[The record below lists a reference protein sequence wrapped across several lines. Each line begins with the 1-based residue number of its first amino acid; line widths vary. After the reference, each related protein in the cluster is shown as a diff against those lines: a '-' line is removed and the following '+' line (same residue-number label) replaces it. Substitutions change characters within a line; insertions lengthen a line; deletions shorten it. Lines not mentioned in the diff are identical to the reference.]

1 MNVVRP
7 LGLLLS
13 IIGLFCPGL
22 NGIAWAESSA
32 RQNLLLSVV
41 VNGQQREGIDDF
53 VEDNGELFVT
63 VTQLTRLGLSLPPS
77 QNATNDE
84 LINLSTIQGWRY
96 QLDNETQT
104 LHLQIP
110 NQNLVA
116 QQLNAPQK
124 PDSGSVPHSDNGAVL
139 NYDTQMTHYAGQL
152 SDSTTGDLR
161 LFGNHGVF
169 STSGIRTNNPY
180 LRRTVRLN
188 STYSVSDV
196 EKLRTYNV
204 GDFINSGLPWTRPIR
219 MAGMQMTTN
228 FSLRPDLV
236 TFPRPGITGEVAVP
250 SSVDIYVNGI
260 HQLSSRV
267 EPGPFEVTQLPVTSG
282 GGEIAMVVK
291 SANGRQIQQTLPFY
305 TGASL
310 LEKGLDSLAVE
321 TGLVRRRYATRSSDY
336 TQSAAALSYRRG
348 ITSGLTLSSHL
359 EGTEKLAMG
368 GIGADLLISRYGI
381 LSSSLAT
388 SHFGNRQ
395 GSQYGLGF
403 SHILPAMSYGISI
416 LQADKHFYDIA
427 AANDDTMPGTTL
439 RASIGFPVSPGKGSF
454 SLIYAK
460 RMVTFYND
468 YDLTSERIATSTLS
482 ATYSAS
488 LPFDSYGYI
497 TVLHDFD
504 NQQGSGIFIGFSIPF
519 GRRAT
524 ISANSSISNGNH
536 YQTVQARQSAVQRG
550 DVGWKI
556 ANQSGS
562 RARQNMALDY
572 KSPWG
577 LMGTEIERS
586 KEGNAVRASA
596 QGAISTLGGH
606 FFASNTIHDSFG
618 VVDTDG
624 LSGITVLQENRP
636 LGKTDRNGVMFIE
649 ALNAYENNHLSIDPN
664 DVPMDVS
671 LRYTELHLTPR
682 DRAGVLAK
690 FPVHRSNSATI
701 RLVDSNH
708 QPMPLGS
715 TAILNENGM
724 QQVIGYDG
732 IIFFENL
739 ATHNTLSVQRN
750 EHPACHVAFDYHP
763 QPNTI
768 PEIGPLTCLTG
779 EKP

>member
-1 MNVVRP
+1 MNIIC
-7 LGLLLS
+7 LS
-13 IIGLFCPGL
+13 CNGL

-32 RQNLLLSVV
+32 RQNLLLNVV
-41 VNGQQREGIDDF
+41 VNGQQREEVNDF
-53 VEDNGELFVT
+53 IEDNGALFVT
-63 VTQLTRLGLSLPPS
+63 VKQLTRLGLILPPP
-77 QNATNDE
+77 QATTDDE
-84 LINLSTIQGWRY
+84 LVNLNNIPGWRY
-96 QLDNETQT
+96 QLDAETQT
-104 LHLQIP
+104 IHLQIP

-116 QQLNAPQK
+116 QQLNAPQT
-124 PDSGSVPHSDNGAVL
+124 PDSGSAPYSDNGAIL
-139 NYDTQMTHYAGQL
+139 NYDTQITRYAGQI

-161 LFGNHGVF
+161 LFGNHGIF
-169 STSGIRTNNPY
+169 ETSAVRTHNPY
-180 LRRTVRLN
+180 LRRNVRLN

-219 MAGMQMTTN
+219 MAGMQITTN
-228 FSLRPDLV
+228 FGLRPDLV

-267 EPGPFEVTQLPVTSG
+267 EPGPFEVTQLPVTNG

-291 SANGRQIQQTLPFY
+291 DANGRQTRQTLPFY
-305 TGASL
+305 TSASL
-310 LEKGLDSLAVE
+310 LQKGLDSLAVE
-321 TGLVRRRYATRSSDY
+321 TGLVRRRYATRSNDY
-336 TQSAAALSYRRG
+336 AQGAAALSYRRG
-348 ITSGLTLSSHL
+348 ATTALTLSSHL

-368 GIGADLLISRYGI
+368 GIGADLLISQHGI
-381 LSSSLAT
+381 LSTSLAI
-388 SHFGNRQ
+388 SHFGNQQ
-395 GSQYGLGF
+395 GNQYGLGF
-403 SHILPAMSYGISI
+403 SHVLPAMSYGVSI

-427 AANDDTMPGTTL
+427 AANGDTAPGTTL

-460 RMVTFYND
+460 RMVNFYND

-488 LPFDSYGYI
+488 LPFDSYGYV

-504 NQQGSGIFIGFSIPF
+504 NHLGSGIFIGFSIPF

-524 ISANSSISNGNH
+524 LSANSSMSNGNH
-536 YQTVQARQSAVQRG
+536 YQTVQAQQSAVQRG
-550 DVGWKI
+550 DIGWKL

-577 LMGTEIERS
+577 LVGAEIERS

-606 FFASNTIHDSFG
+606 FFASNTIHDGFG

-624 LSGITVLQENRP
+624 LPDITVLQENRP

-649 ALNAYENNHLSIDPN
+649 QLNAYENNHLSIDPN

-671 LRYTELHLTPR
+671 LRYTELNLSPR
-682 DRAGVLAK
+682 DRAGILAK
-690 FPVHRSNSATI
+690 FPVQRSSSATI
-701 RLVDSNH
+701 RLIDSNH
-708 QPMPLGS
+708 QPLPLGS
-715 TAILNENGM
+715 IATLNENGT

-732 IIFFENL
+732 IVFFENL
-739 ATHNTLSVQRN
+739 SPHNTLTVQPN
-750 EHPACHVAFDYHP
+750 EQPACRVAFDYHP
-763 QPNTI
+763 QANRI
-768 PEIGPLTCLTG
+768 PEIGPLSCLTG
-779 EKP
+779 EM